1 MTICH
6 LQAAGTIEL
15 YFYGELDAPAR
26 TDVER
31 HLATCAECR
40 QALDDMRTIQEALA
54 TRPDVSTPPGG
65 DWSGFMSRLD
75 DAIRRESAE
84 PELVA
89 VGSAARR
96 YSGRYIIYAAMAA
109 MIALVSIS
117 VGYILHARRQLQES
131 ALAGNVNPLPAP
143 SEPAMAPPTA
153 TTASAA
159 PVWSADAALVSLSEQ
174 HFERSKLVV
183 YGLANKDA
191 HRSSAQDWAYERQLA
206 STLLSDTRLYRQAAE
221 ERGLK
226 SVARVMGD
234 LELVLLQT
242 SMSSNPEQAT
252 LQQIQR
258 LIYKRD
264 LVTKMDVVVSGF

>member
-6 LQAAGTIEL
+6 MQAAGTIEL
-15 YFYGELDAPAR
+15 YFYGELDARGR

-31 HLATCAECR
+31 HFVTCAECR
-40 QALDDMRTIQEALA
+40 QALEDMRTIQEALA
-54 TRPDVSTPPGG
+54 TRPDVSSPPGG
-65 DWSGFMSRLD
+65 DWNGFMSRLD
-75 DAIRRESAE
+75 DAIRCEPADPGRAAVSSA
-84 PELVA
+84 P
-89 VGSAARR
+89 RR
-96 YSGRYIIYAAMAA
+96 YSGRYVIYAAMAA
-109 MIALVSIS
+109 MITLVSIS
-117 VGYILHARRQLQES
+117 VGYMLHARRQVQES
-131 ALAGNVNPLPAP
+131 ALAGQVNPGPAP
-143 SEPAMAPPTA
+143 SEPAIAPV
-153 TTASAA
+153 AA
-159 PVWSADAALVSLSEQ
+159 PAGTAAPGWSPDAALVSLSEQ

-183 YGLANKDA
+183 YGLANRDA

-242 SMSSNPEQAT
+242 SMSSNPEPAT

-258 LIYKRD
+258 LIHKRD

>member
-15 YFYGELDAPAR
+15 YFYGELDAQAR

-40 QALDDMRTIQEALA
+40 QALDDMRTIQQALA

-75 DAIRRESAE
+75 DAIRHESE

-89 VGSAARR
+89 VGSAPRR
-96 YSGRYIIYAAMAA
+96 YSGRYVIYAAMVAT
-109 MIALVSIS
+109 ITLVSIS
-117 VGYILHARRQLQES
+117 IGYMLHARRQLQES
-131 ALAGNVNPLPAP
+131 ALAGNVSPAPAP
-143 SEPAMAPPTA
+143 SEPATAP
-153 TTASAA
+153 ASAPA
-159 PVWSADAALVSLSEQ
+159 ASATPAWSPDLALVSLSEQ

-242 SMSSNPEQAT
+242 SMSSNPEPAT

-258 LIYKRD
+258 LIHKRD

>member
-15 YFYGELDAPAR
+15 YFYGELDAHAR

-75 DAIRRESAE
+75 DAIRHESE

-89 VGSAARR
+89 VGSTARR
-96 YSGRYIIYAAMAA
+96 YSGRYLIYAAMAA
-109 MIALVSIS
+109 MITLVSIS
-117 VGYILHARRQLQES
+117 VGYMLHARRQLQES
-131 ALAGNVNPLPAP
+131 ALAGTVSPAPAP
-143 SEPAMAPPTA
+143 SQPAIVP
-153 TTASAA
+153 ASAPA
-159 PVWSADAALVSLSEQ
+159 ASATPAWSPDLALVSLSEQ

-242 SMSSNPEQAT
+242 SMSSNPEPAT

-258 LIYKRD
+258 LIHKRD

>member
-6 LQAAGTIEL
+6 LQATGTIEL
-15 YFYGELDAPAR
+15 YFYGELDARAR
-26 TDVER
+26 LDVEA
-31 HLATCAECR
+31 HLTSCADCR
-40 QALDDMRTIQEALA
+40 QALDDMRTIQAALA
-54 TRPDVSTPPGG
+54 TRPDISAPAGG
-65 DWSGFMSRLD
+65 DWTGFMTRLD
-75 DAIRRESAE
+75 AAIRDESESLA
-84 PELVA
+84 PEGVR
-89 VGSAARR
+89 SFSPR
-96 YSGRYIIYAAMAA
+96 YHGRYVVYAAMAA
-109 MIALVSIS
+109 LITLVSIS
-117 VGYILHARRQLQES
+117 VAYIVESRRQLKES
-131 ALAGNVNPLPAP
+131 ALAGNVSPAP
-143 SEPAMAPPTA
+143 KPPEPVA
-153 TTASAA
+153 AA
-159 PVWSADAALVSLSEQ
+159 PAQEWSPDAGLVSLSEQ

-206 STLLSDTRLYRQAAE
+206 STLLSDTRLYRLAAE

-242 SMSSNPEQAT
+242 SMSSNPEPAT

-264 LVTKMDVVVSGF
+264 LVSKMDVVVSGF

>member
-1 MTICH
+1 MTICL

-15 YFYGELDAPAR
+15 YFYDELDARAR

-31 HLATCAECR
+31 HLAVCAECR

-54 TRPDVSTPPGG
+54 ARPNVSAPSGG
-65 DWSGFMSRLD
+65 DWTGFMVRLD
-75 DAIRRESAE
+75 DAIRRERRA
-84 PELVA
+84 PEIVA
-89 VGSAARR
+89 GPAPRR

-109 MIALVSIS
+109 TIALVSIS
-117 VGYILHARRQLQES
+117 VGYMLHARRQLQES
-131 ALAGNVNPLPAP
+131 ALAGNVNPGSAP
-143 SEPAMAPPTA
+143 SAPNIAPVSAPTA
-153 TTASAA
+153 AA
-159 PVWSADAALVSLSEQ
+159 WSPDAALVSLTEE

-191 HRSSAQDWAYERQLA
+191 DRSSAQDWAYERQLA

-234 LELVLLQT
+234 LELVLLQA
-242 SMSSNPEQAT
+242 SMSSNPDPAT

-258 LIYKRD
+258 LIDKRD

>member
-6 LQAAGTIEL
+6 LQATGTIEL
-15 YFYGELDAPAR
+15 YFYGELDARAR
-26 TDVER
+26 LDVET
-31 HLATCAECR
+31 HLTSCADCR

-54 TRPDVSTPPGG
+54 TRPDISAPAGG
-65 DWSGFMSRLD
+65 DWTGFMTRLD
-75 DAIRRESAE
+75 AAIRDESESLA
-84 PELVA
+84 PGGVR
-89 VGSAARR
+89 SFSPR
-96 YSGRYIIYAAMAA
+96 YRGRYVVYAAMAA
-109 MIALVSIS
+109 LITLVSIS
-117 VGYILHARRQLQES
+117 VAYIVESRRQLQES
-131 ALAGNVNPLPAP
+131 ALVGNVGPAP
-143 SEPAMAPPTA
+143 KPPGPVA
-153 TTASAA
+153 AA
-159 PVWSADAALVSLSEQ
+159 PAQEWSPDAGLVSLSEQ

-206 STLLSDTRLYRQAAE
+206 STLLSDTRLYRLAAE

-242 SMSSNPEQAT
+242 SMSSNPEPAT

-258 LIYKRD
+258 LIHKRD
-264 LVTKMDVVVSGF
+264 LVSKMDVVVSGF